1 MAQLLCGHKAMR
13 RAEDIASAAAFLAN
27 PEPVSQVVNVLK
39 HAMLLTE
46 IIDTICQ
53 RSNSISDSG
62 VEQQIRT
69 LPSMGRSSGSG
80 E

>member
-1 MAQLLCGHKAMR
+1 MAQLLSWHKTMR
-13 RAEDIASAAAFLAN
+13 RVEEIASAAAFLAN
-27 PEPVSQVVNVLK
+27 PEPVLLVVNVLK
-39 HAMLLTE
+39 PAMSLTE